1 MYNNPVQALRA
12 AYSAMATDTTVTTQL
27 WNDLLG
33 GVVKEKSDLTKFDR
47 IAQGVFTINIARK
60 NARLYT
66 RYLLE
71 AVYYPPVRE
80 FKTKKELSCK
90 LISFRVYEEL
100 QKRIDRWYI
109 HDVVKKY
116 CGLRQDHDDRWWAEH
131 IRRSERQLRRYK
143 NEKIMPVLDGLHDS
157 LISDIE
163 DAFIQHGL
171 IYNDL
176 QKS

>member
-1 MYNNPVQALRA
+1 MYKDPVQALRA
-12 AYSAMATDTTVTTQL
+12 AYRAMATDTTVTTQV

-33 GVVKEKSDLTKFDR
+33 GIVKEKSDLDKWDR
-47 IAQGVFTINIARK
+47 IAQGVFTINLAKK

-71 AVYYPPVRE
+71 AVYYPPVRD
-80 FKTKKELSCK
+80 FKVKKEQACT

-100 QKRIDRWYI
+100 QKRIDRWFVDDI
-109 HDVVKKY
+109 CRSY
-116 CGLRQDHDDRWWAEH
+116 CGLKQRHTDQWWAEH
-131 IRRSERQLRRYK
+131 INRSDRQVRRYK

-163 DAFIQHGL
+163 EPFVMSGL
-171 IYNDL
+171 I
-176 QKS
+176 KR